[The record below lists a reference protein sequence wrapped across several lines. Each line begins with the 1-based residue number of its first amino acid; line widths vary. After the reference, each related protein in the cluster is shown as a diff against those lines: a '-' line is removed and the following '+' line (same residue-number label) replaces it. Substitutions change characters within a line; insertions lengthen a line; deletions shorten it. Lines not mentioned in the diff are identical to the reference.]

1 MISRHVI
8 EAAWLGRTAKCRAR
22 TKLAATQWEEKVNRM
37 AHSVWRYVTDH
48 NNEQHRIGHCRC
60 DLRHGVGLLAL
71 MRRYIRDSSKLKL
84 RQPVLEIRNRVWQLL
99 RAGVLA

>member
-1 MISRHVI
+1 
-8 EAAWLGRTAKCRAR
+8 
-22 TKLAATQWEEKVNRM
+22 M

-60 DLRHGVGLLAL
+60 HLRHGVGLLPL
-71 MRRYIRDSSKLKL
+71 VRRYIRDSSKLKL

-99 RAGVLA
+99 RAGVFA